1 MAIPIQQVGESLKL
15 EFTVFLRCQTEF
27 VATLVITF
35 TVDYHHLK
43 CFEFFKPTGNCN
55 HRLENSR
62 LQTGC
67 LQTGRFEMP
76 RFPCSELQRL
86 D

>member
-1 MAIPIQQVGESLKL
+1 MIEGHETRAKNVLVLQFVYVSEVLSKLK
-15 EFTVFLRCQTEF
+15 
-27 VATLVITF
+27 
-35 TVDYHHLK
+35 
-43 CFEFFKPTGNCN
+43 GNCN

-67 LQTGRFEMP
+67 LQTGHFEMP
-76 RFPCSELQRL
+76 RFLCSELQRL

>member
-1 MAIPIQQVGESLKL
+1 MRNSEISFLDLKAL
-15 EFTVFLRCQTEF
+15 EPTKVRKEQTMHCIDFDFE
-27 VATLVITF
+27 
-35 TVDYHHLK
+35 LK
-43 CFEFFKPTGNCN
+43 GNCN
-55 HRLENSR
+55 HRLENFR

-76 RFPCSELQRL
+76 RFSCSELQRV